1 MEPLSTPWRMGS
13 PGEIPSSDLSER
25 ATMAATLHSPWRRR
39 LGEPDAD
46 VCVVH
51 VVEVGGCRGGGPG
64 CLMFVRRGGGL
75 GKHGWKRLHEKG
87 KHLNMAWVAILC
99 R

>member
-25 ATMAATLHSPWRRR
+25 AMMAATSHPPCRRR

-46 VCVVH
+46 VCAVL
-51 VVEVGGCRGGGPG
+51 VVEVGGCRGGGPD
-64 CLMFVRRGGGL
+64 V
-75 GKHGWKRLHEKG
+75 
-87 KHLNMAWVAILC
+87 
-99 R
+99 